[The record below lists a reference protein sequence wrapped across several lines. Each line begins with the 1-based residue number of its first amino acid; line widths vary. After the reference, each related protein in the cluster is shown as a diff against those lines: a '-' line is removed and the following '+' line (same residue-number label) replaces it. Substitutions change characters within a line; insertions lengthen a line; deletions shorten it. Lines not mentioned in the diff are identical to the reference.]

1 MPDDDREWTL
11 DKKPRGEKGQ
21 NREED
26 TVKAVQCPEC
36 FRVFEPDER
45 RICPFCGTP
54 LPKKERDIKQKSA
67 ELEKIEGFVL
77 HYDSPSECKS
87 YAELQAYGK
96 KKGYKPGWSYYQAR
110 SRGLIHDR
118 A

>member
-21 NREED
+21 SREEN

-45 RICPFCGTP
+45 RVCPFCGAP

-110 SRGLIHDR
+110 LRGLIHDR